1 MTRPFS
7 VFLTPF
13 VCIAFAVNAG
23 YPAARTRRSID
34 TNLMVNPHFTID
46 LNGKPVG
53 WTVWSPRP
61 GLSPQATVV
70 DLSRGRALSLEAR
83 RFADFGKW
91 VTVVPSIKAGAVYRF
106 EVLYQPRQVQQED
119 VSVAVILSWCEDDR
133 GALPV
138 QRDYVDQITQ
148 VNGWQRA
155 FRTLNAPEKSR
166 SLKVELGLR
175 WTNGGVVLW
184 KDPRLVEVDPPRP
197 RVVRVVTTHVVPPSP
212 TTIEDNLKLM
222 AQILD
227 KAG

>member
-70 DLSRGRALSLEAR
+70 DLSRGRALSLEER
-83 RFADFGKW
+83 RFADFGKR
-91 VTVVPSIKAGAVYRF
+91 VTVVPSIKAGAGHRF
-106 EVLYQPRQVQQED
+106 EVLYQPRQAQQKD
-119 VSVAVILSWCEDDR
+119 VRDACIISR
-133 GALPV
+133 G
-138 QRDYVDQITQ
+138 
-148 VNGWQRA
+148 
-155 FRTLNAPEKSR
+155 
-166 SLKVELGLR
+166 
-175 WTNGGVVLW
+175 
-184 KDPRLVEVDPPRP
+184 
-197 RVVRVVTTHVVPPSP
+197 
-212 TTIEDNLKLM
+212 
-222 AQILD
+222 
-227 KAG
+227 